1 MSFIKENKHTFTI
14 EGRVFDVPAR
24 ALYLC
29 RNVPTFIPGIKA
41 IREASRGI
49 DEKCISLKAAKELA
63 DEIKA
68 MSNESFDALFGKQ
81 DKNEELEEL
90 RAKLNTAFS
99 MLRDA
104 QELFR
109 DALFQL
115 NELNRVMNEPL
126 DAHCVETDDE
136 EEED

>member
-1 MSFIKENKHTFTI
+1 MSHIKENKCTFTI

-49 DEKCISLKAAKELA
+49 DEKCISLRSAKELA
-63 DEIKA
+63 DEINA
-68 MSNESFDALFGKQ
+68 MSNESFENLFGAR
-81 DKNEELEEL
+81 DKNEEVEEL
-90 RAKLNTAFS
+90 KAKLTTAFD

-104 QELFR
+104 QELVR
-109 DALFQL
+109 DALIEL
-115 NELNRVMNEPL
+115 NELNEPVL
-126 DAHCVETDDE
+126 MQCVETDDE
-136 EEED
+136 EED